1 MLTSSTTAIR
11 GAAWLQMRRSP
22 VEALDAGEHPRL
34 IQRSDAQWEALGS
47 HRRSPNPT
55 GPYPHPG
62 PAHNRDQRVIL
73 GGDLNISPQVPS
85 PDAKHHELV
94 IERIKA
100 FGPIDCLGSLPA
112 LNRHGFS
119 GGS

>member
-1 MLTSSTTAIR
+1 M
-11 GAAWLQMRRSP
+11 
-22 VEALDAGEHPRL
+22 
-34 IQRSDAQWEALGS
+34 GS
-47 HRRSPNPT
+47 ARFPPPFTESNRTLPPSWT
-55 GPYPHPG
+55 RPY
-62 PAHNRDQRVIL
+62 RDQRVIL